1 MDYFLSAKQQLR
13 FSMQWTG
20 LKAFEDRFFSVNPD
34 DVARLR
40 IVNKP
45 NATPY
50 NFVSSRMTFQARY
63 RWEIA
68 PLSDLFVVYTRG
80 SNLPG
85 SQFDDY
91 GNLLIDAWDQ
101 PIVDTIAVK
110 LRYRFGS

>member
-1 MDYFLSAKQQLR
+1 
-13 FSMQWTG
+13 
-20 LKAFEDRFFSVNPD
+20 
-34 DVARLR
+34 
-40 IVNKP
+40 
-45 NATPY
+45 
-50 NFVSSRMTFQARY
+50 MTFQARY

-91 GNLLIDAWDQ
+91 GNLLLDAWDQ